1 MCEVEAAWG
10 AEFRQELCSGSG
22 PMLQVRVMPN
32 MPCLIRQAASAFV
45 MGNSTNQQDLQRVI
59 MLLSAVGEASQKHPA
74 ALSPMR
80 SGGHNVTAG
89 SQRLDSH
96 R

>member
-1 MCEVEAAWG
+1 
-10 AEFRQELCSGSG
+10 
-22 PMLQVRVMPN
+22 MLQVRVMPN

-74 ALSPMR
+74 ALSPHEVRRPRCEGRMPTPGQP
-80 SGGHNVTAG
+80 SLSTALATA
-89 SQRLDSH
+89 Q
-96 R
+96 